1 MKDRL
6 RIGLLLAVVAL
17 VYANTLLNQ
26 FALDDGLYITRN
38 PQVTQFT
45 WRGLFAAN
53 RFTNVFRPF
62 TFATL
67 AFNWELHGAHPF
79 GFHLLNLLLHAAV
92 TLLLYFLLCSLLEE
106 RAQGKTVAL
115 VAAALF
121 AVHPIHTEAVASVMG
136 RPELLAAGFLL
147 GAWILHLRDQEIP
160 ALICFALALLS
171 KESAAA
177 FLPLVLVGDYARARW
192 KPALRY
198 ARLAGLTTIYLGV
211 LWKVQGGRFGQRGIA
226 PLDNPLAAL
235 PAGWRIL
242 NAIRVGWKYLALQT
256 LSGHA
261 FLRLFLQPNPNLQR
275 LAAHLALGHSRG
287 TAAGRMALGSPQ
299 AEE

>member
-6 RIGLLLAVVAL
+6 RIGLLLAAVAF

-45 WRGLFAAN
+45 WRGLLAPN
-53 RFTNVFRPF
+53 RFTNAFRPF

-67 AFNWELHGAHPF
+67 ALNWALHGAHPF

-177 FLPLVLVGDYARARW
+177 FLPLVFVGDYARDQW
-192 KPALRY
+192 KPAPRY
-198 ARLAGLTTIYLGV
+198 AGLAGLTTIYLGV

-226 PLDNPLAAL
+226 PLDNP
-235 PAGWRIL
+235 
-242 NAIRVGWKYLALQT
+242 
-256 LSGHA
+256 
-261 FLRLFLQPNPNLQR
+261 
-275 LAAHLALGHSRG
+275 
-287 TAAGRMALGSPQ
+287 
-299 AEE
+299 